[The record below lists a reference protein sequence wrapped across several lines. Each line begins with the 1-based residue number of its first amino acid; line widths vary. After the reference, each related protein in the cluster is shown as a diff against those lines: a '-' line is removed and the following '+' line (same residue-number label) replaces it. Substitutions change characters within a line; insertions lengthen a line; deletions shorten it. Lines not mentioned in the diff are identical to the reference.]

1 MTDPTRQT
9 GVFKHT
15 DESGKSTSIVKLAA
29 DLKVVLG
36 TLAALGATIFGVATW
51 FNGHV
56 QAQAVRALAHELQNE
71 ESPSSL
77 AIKVLLDE
85 RLGETEARIQE
96 LSAKEQAHFEDL
108 KSTVWKATNPARRA
122 DAGVPPEDDE

>member
-15 DESGKSTSIVKLAA
+15 DDSGKERSIVKLAA
-29 DLKVVLG
+29 DAKVVIG

-56 QAQAVRALAHELQNE
+56 QSQAVAALAHELQNE

-85 RLGETEARIQE
+85 RLGETEAKIHE
-96 LSAKEQAHFEDL
+96 LSLREQAHFEDL
-108 KSTVWKATNPARRA
+108 KSTVWKATNPARQA
-122 DAGVPPEDDE
+122 DSGEPPEDD